1 MITVR
6 RFTKDD
12 FITLNMWRRERDLAD
27 VSFEELPECGF
38 MASHFD
44 RPIACAFLRRCEGG
58 FGIMDSVIADKYVD
72 GSLKSQGLDLL
83 FEFITNQARDFK
95 MTNVLGFT
103 VKNSMIKKSK
113 SFGYKESDH
122 KLMVLEIPGEM

>member
-6 RFTKDD
+6 RFVKDD

-27 VSFEELPECGF
+27 VSFDEIPECGF

-44 RPIACAFLRRCEGG
+44 RPLACSFLRRCEGG
-58 FGIMDSVIADKYVD
+58 FGIMDSVVADKYAD
-72 GSLKSQGLDLL
+72 GALKSEALDLL
-83 FEFITNQARDFK
+83 FEAVINQARDFR
-95 MTNVLGFT
+95 MTNVVGFT
-103 VKNSMIKKSK
+103 VKNSMIKKAK

-122 KLMVLEIPGEM
+122 KLMVLEIPKEQ